1 MKLEMLLLQPWMFLL
16 LVALLALV
24 QAVWARSAK
33 RWQGVILPVVYE
45 LFFARQTS
53 TLQQHRPALSPGL
66 LSVQYAVRFRHCPGT
81 GILRGLVCMEVQAVN
96 GCKPPT

>member
-16 LVALLALV
+16 
-24 QAVWARSAK
+24 
-33 RWQGVILPVVYE
+33 
-45 LFFARQTS
+45 
-53 TLQQHRPALSPGL
+53 L

>member
-33 RWQGVILPVVYE
+33 RWQGVILPV
-45 LFFARQTS
+45 
-53 TLQQHRPALSPGL
+53 
-66 LSVQYAVRFRHCPGT
+66 
-81 GILRGLVCMEVQAVN
+81 
-96 GCKPPT
+96 